1 MPAKLSRDML
11 RFLAL
16 LTLLFAAPAAAQAP
30 LKVMTLNV
38 RYPSDSDGPDKW
50 DRRADRLIAVWKRIG
65 ADVVGTQELFQ
76 RQGDA
81 IVAADPRYAWF
92 GRDRRGGHAD
102 EHMGVFYRRDRLR
115 LLEQGDFW
123 LSDTPQV
130 PGSISWG
137 HPFPRMVTWGRFARL
152 GDGRR
157 FTLVNTHFP
166 YRDEDGPAREKAAA
180 KVAAFVATLP
190 KGEPVVVTG
199 DFNDV
204 PGSGAYRILT
214 AGLADSWTALRKPE
228 AGTFHGFTG
237 KAEKRIDWILTRGF
251 KPTTAAIDRQ
261 TVGGRYPSDHF
272 AVIATLGFRRP

>member
-1 MPAKLSRDML
+1 ML

-16 LTLLFAAPAAAQAP
+16 LALLLPLPAAAQAP
-30 LKVMTLNV
+30 LKVMTFNV
-38 RYPSDSDGPDKW
+38 RYPSDNDGPDKW
-50 DRRADRLIAVWKRIG
+50 DSRAARLIAAWKRIG

-92 GRDRRGGHAD
+92 GLDRRGGHAD
-102 EHMGVFYRRDRLR
+102 EHMGVFYRRDRLK
-115 LLEQGDFW
+115 LLAQGDFW

-137 HPFPRMVTWGRFARL
+137 HPFPRMVTWGRFERL
-152 GDGRR
+152 SDGRR

-166 YRDEDGPAREKAAA
+166 YRHEDGPAREKAAA

-204 PGSGAYRILT
+204 PGSGVYRILT
-214 AGLADSWTALRKPE
+214 RDLADTWATLRKPE

-237 KAEKRIDWILTRGF
+237 KAEKRIDWVLTRDF
-251 KPTTAAIDRQ
+251 AAKAVAADRQ

-272 AVIATLGFRRP
+272 PVIATLRFKQP

>member
-1 MPAKLSRDML
+1 MV

-16 LTLLFAAPAAAQAP
+16 LIALVAVPAAAQAP
-30 LKVMTLNV
+30 LTVMTFNV
-38 RYPSDSDGPDKW
+38 RYPSDGDGPDKW
-50 DRRADRLIAVWKRIG
+50 DARAARLIAVWKRIG

-102 EHMGVFYRRDRLR
+102 EHMGVFYRRDRLK
-115 LLEQGDFW
+115 LIGQGDFW
-123 LSDTPQV
+123 LSDTPHV

-137 HPFPRMVTWGRFARL
+137 HPFPRMVTWGRFERRR
-152 GDGRR
+152 DGRR

-166 YRDEDGPAREKAAA
+166 YRAEDGPAREKAAA
-180 KVAAFVATLP
+180 KVAAFVASLP
-190 KGEPVVVTG
+190 AGEPVVVTG

-214 AGLADSWTALRKPE
+214 AGLADTWATLRQPE
-228 AGTFHGFTG
+228 AGTFHAFTG
-237 KAEKRIDWILTRGF
+237 KAERRIDWVLARGF
-251 KPTTAAIDRQ
+251 KAGSVAIDRQ

-272 AVIATLGFRRP
+272 PVIATLGFKRP

>member
-1 MPAKLSRDML
+1 MLTGLGRDML

-16 LTLLFAAPAAAQAP
+16 LALLFAMPAAAQGP
-30 LKVMTLNV
+30 LTVMTFNV
-38 RYPSDSDGPDKW
+38 RYPSDGDGPDKW
-50 DRRADRLIAVWKRIG
+50 DSRAARLIAAWKRIG
-65 ADVVGTQELFQ
+65 ADLVGTQELFQ
-76 RQGDA
+76 HQAEA
-81 IVAADPRYAWF
+81 IVDADPRYMWF

-102 EHMGVFYRRDRLR
+102 EHMGVFYRRDRLK

-123 LSDTPQV
+123 LSDTPQA

-137 HPFPRMVTWGRFARL
+137 HPFPRMVTWGRFERL
-152 GDGRR
+152 SDGRR

-180 KVAAFVATLP
+180 KVAAFVAGLP
-190 KGEPVVVTG
+190 KREPVVVTG

-204 PGSGAYRILT
+204 PGSGAYRTLT
-214 AGLADSWTALRKPE
+214 ALLSDNWTALRKPD
-228 AGTFHGFTG
+228 AGTFHAFTG

-251 KPTTAAIDRQ
+251 KAQMVAIDRQ

-272 AVIATLGFRRP
+272 PVIATLGFTRP

>member
-1 MPAKLSRDML
+1 ML
-11 RFLAL
+11 RFVAL
-16 LTLLFAAPAAAQAP
+16 LMLFFAVPAAAQAP
-30 LKVMTLNV
+30 LTVMTFNV
-38 RYPSDSDGPDKW
+38 RYPSDGDGPDKW
-50 DRRADRLIAVWKRIG
+50 DTRAARLIEVWKRIG

-76 RQGDA
+76 HQAEA

-92 GRDRRGGHAD
+92 GRDRRGGHDD
-102 EHMGVFYRRDRLR
+102 EHMGVFYRRNRLK
-115 LLEQGDFW
+115 LLQQGDFW

-137 HPFPRMVTWGRFARL
+137 HPFPRMVTWGRFERL
-152 GDGRR
+152 SDGRR

-166 YRDEDGPAREKAAA
+166 YRDEDGAAREKAAT
-180 KVAAFVATLP
+180 KVAAFVAGLP

-214 AGLADSWTALRKPE
+214 AGLTDSWTARRPPG

-237 KAEKRIDWILTRGF
+237 RAEKRIDWILTRGF
-251 KPTTAAIDRQ
+251 TAKTVAIDRQ

-272 AVIATLGFRRP
+272 PVIATLGFTRP

>member
-1 MPAKLSRDML
+1 ML
-11 RFLAL
+11 RFLVLLAL
-16 LTLLFAAPAAAQAP
+16 LSAVPAAAQAP
-30 LKVMTLNV
+30 LQVMTFNV
-38 RYPSDSDGPDKW
+38 RYPSNGDGPDKW
-50 DRRADRLIAVWKRIG
+50 DSRAARLIEVWKRIG

-76 RQGDA
+76 RQADA

-102 EHMGVFYRRDRLR
+102 EHMGVFYRRDRLK
-115 LLEQGDFW
+115 LLAQGDFW

-137 HPFPRMVTWGRFARL
+137 HPFPRMVTWGRFERL

-180 KVAAFVATLP
+180 RVAAFVATLP

-214 AGLADSWTALRKPE
+214 AGLTDSWTALRRPE
-228 AGTFHGFTG
+228 VGTFHGFTG
-237 KAEKRIDWILTRGF
+237 KAEKRIDWVLTRGLNI
-251 KPTTAAIDRQ
+251 KAVAADRQ

-272 AVIATLGFRRP
+272 PVIATLRFKRP